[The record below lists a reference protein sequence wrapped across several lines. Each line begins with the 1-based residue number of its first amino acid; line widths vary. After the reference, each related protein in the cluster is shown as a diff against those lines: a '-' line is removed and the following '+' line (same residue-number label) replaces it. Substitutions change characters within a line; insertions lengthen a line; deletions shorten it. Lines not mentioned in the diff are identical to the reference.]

1 MFSSSNS
8 AHYIS
13 AGLLAIL
20 IVGWF
25 LMLVLHVVVP
35 AAYIELLFA
44 FAGVF
49 TTATG
54 IKLSSASSSPVKSS
68 STSQLG

>member
-1 MFSSSNS
+1 
-8 AHYIS
+8 
-13 AGLLAIL
+13 
-20 IVGWF
+20 
-25 LMLVLHVVVP
+25 MLVLHVVVP

-54 IKLSSASSSPVKSS
+54 IKLSSASTSAPAKS
-68 STSQLG
+68 STSSQLG